1 MNLVEYALGGDAAV
15 ADGGGFAPVVEF
27 FGESLQITAQI
38 RNDPGI
44 GVEALATGDLA
55 AGWSSSGVHEVVGMD
70 QSGVPP
76 GFVRRAWTVDA
87 AGEPRY
93 FLRLGVTLLPEA
105 GILE

>member
-1 MNLVEYALGGDAAV
+1 MLECLKLSGGRSGKTEKA
-15 ADGGGFAPVVEF
+15 
-27 FGESLQITAQI
+27 II
-38 RNDPGI
+38 RGTDPF
-44 GVEALATGDLA
+44 LH
-55 AGWSSSGVHEVVGMD
+55 GWSSSGVREVVGMD
-70 QSGVPP
+70 QSDVPP